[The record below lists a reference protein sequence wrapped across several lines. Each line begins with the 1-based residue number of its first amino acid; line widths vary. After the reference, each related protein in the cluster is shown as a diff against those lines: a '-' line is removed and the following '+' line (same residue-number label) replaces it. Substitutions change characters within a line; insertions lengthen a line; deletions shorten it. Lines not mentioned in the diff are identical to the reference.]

1 MPDALPLKV
10 FADRSYYRPE
20 LRPYLNEILRAS
32 WEERPAV
39 NVREHYGSRAALFA
53 YVSDPRDC
61 DVIFLPLNWLYY
73 VENRLVSLAQK
84 AIDLG
89 KQFNKPVV
97 IFSQGDAPANLPFSG
112 VTLFELSG
120 YRSRMEVS
128 NSYAHAMPVF
138 IEDYVYD
145 YQGGSPKLRNWN
157 KKPVV
162 GFCGQAG
169 GSFWT
174 FSQRRVL
181 NLFRRFMF
189 ALGLRSTEP
198 APFETT
204 AFRNNIL
211 NIIRASQL
219 VETNFVIR
227 EKYRAGVERAHPQH
241 PSRLEFVQ
249 NIIDSDYTVCMRGG
263 GNFSVRFYET
273 MCMGRIPVFIDTD
286 CLLPF
291 DDVLNYRDYCVWV
304 KDDEIPFVAEKI
316 ADFHGALSPSKFIEL
331 QQECRVL
338 WQKYFE
344 LNSFY
349 THVYDLLSKRS
360 GELN

>member
-1 MPDALPLKV
+1 
-10 FADRSYYRPE
+10 
-20 LRPYLNEILRAS
+20 
-32 WEERPAV
+32 
-39 NVREHYGSRAALFA
+39 
-53 YVSDPRDC
+53 
-61 DVIFLPLNWLYY
+61 
-73 VENRLVSLAQK
+73 
-84 AIDLG
+84 
-89 KQFNKPVV
+89 
-97 IFSQGDAPANLPFSG
+97 
-112 VTLFELSG
+112 
-120 YRSRMEVS
+120 
-128 NSYAHAMPVF
+128 
-138 IEDYVYD
+138 
-145 YQGGSPKLRNWN
+145 
-157 KKPVV
+157 
-162 GFCGQAG
+162 
-169 GSFWT
+169 
-174 FSQRRVL
+174 
-181 NLFRRFMF
+181 MF

-211 NIIRASQL
+211 NIIRAGQL

-227 EKYRAGVERAHPQH
+227 EKYRAGIERAHPQH

-273 MCMGRIPVFIDTD
+273 LCMGRIPVFIDTD

-304 KDDEIPFVAEKI
+304 KDDEIPFVTEKI
-316 ADFHGALSPSKFIEL
+316 ADFHGSLSPSRFIEL
-331 QQECRVL
+331 QQECRML

-349 THVYDLLSKRS
+349 THVYDLLGKLVGRS